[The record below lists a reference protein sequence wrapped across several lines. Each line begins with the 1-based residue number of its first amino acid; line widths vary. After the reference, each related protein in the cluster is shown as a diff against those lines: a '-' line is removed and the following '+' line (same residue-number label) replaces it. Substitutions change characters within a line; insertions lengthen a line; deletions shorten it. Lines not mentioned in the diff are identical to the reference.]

1 MSIINTIGLKAK
13 LSIEMTNSPDSCFP
27 VRIIHNFTS
36 HNYFSLTQIL
46 APMRTP
52 VSTRLLSGLLISFF
66 SLQSLVAQSDTVT
79 SSGDTIV
86 NDYPVFNDE
95 TFNKGLIND
104 PLALVRGRVPGLLL
118 YRNGDDPN
126 QNLDAMIGGPA
137 SFGTGFL
144 PLVIIDGH
152 PAIDFSSLDPN
163 DIASITVLRTV
174 AAAAKYG
181 GRGTGGAI
189 EILTKQ
195 ASLDGWHA
203 GYQGFLSSSSLDR
216 RLPIA
221 TTEEFI
227 GFRPGL
233 DLGDETDWM
242 NEITRTASSQV
253 HNLSLSAKFGQTSLR
268 ASANYRDIEGIGI
281 TSGFTQWNGR
291 LAVTQKAFKEK
302 LTLGLNLATNNRDS
316 EFGFVEAFRYARTFN
331 PTAAVRLSP
340 SDPNFET
347 FGGYNQRINFDYY
360 NPVAMLEQN
369 TNLREQ
375 STWLAGINANYEIID
390 GLTASVLFSRQVQET
405 DGGQVYAKD
414 SYWIGR
420 SENGFVNRVEGR
432 DENEVFEAA
441 LQFEKE
447 IGKLDLSVRG
457 GYAFQN
463 FLIENIFTSGGDFTA
478 DEFTYQDVDQANDF
492 VRGFGRR
499 DSSIV
504 GQRLTSGFVSGQ
516 FEFDGTYGLV
526 TNLRYDVYKGL
537 EEVYPNGFFPGV
549 EGYIHLGNLLDLEF
563 VSLAKIYA
571 GVGET
576 GAVTG
581 IMLPSSVPVGSA
593 SENLSW
599 ERRRGMDL
607 GINLE
612 LFDGKVFAQV
622 EYYLHQTRD
631 PIFYVAVP
639 VPPNPSPFIVA
650 NIDDITIRN
659 SGLNIVVGGEIEKGK
674 FSWTPTLNLSIYT
687 SGFDSTA
694 IDNPA
699 FRFFGS
705 SQAFDF
711 SSSPG
716 DPGLTF
722 DPSTVILRN
731 GPFGNFWGLT
741 YAGVSADGNYLFEDL
756 DNDGIAGI
764 DPNGNIDLDDESIIG
779 EAIPDFSFGFYNR
792 LSFANV
798 ELSFLLRG
806 DVGHEMVN
814 HYRIFYESLGSRP
827 VDNLIITDYFDPELF
842 ATPIFNN
849 NHVEDA
855 SYIALDFVSLG
866 YTFTA
871 RKHKN
876 RKLQIYLT
884 GQNLLMVTEYSG
896 IDPSFRWV
904 ESQTGSSFVSPG
916 LDRRNNYPAAK
927 TIGGGVKLSF

>member
-1 MSIINTIGLKAK
+1 MKTP
-13 LSIEMTNSPDSCFP
+13 LSP
-27 VRIIHNFTS
+27 
-36 HNYFSLTQIL
+36 
-46 APMRTP
+46 
-52 VSTRLLSGLLISFF
+52 RLLSGLLISFF
-66 SLQSLVAQSDTVT
+66 CLQNLIAQSDAVRT
-79 SSGDTIV
+79 SGDTV
-86 NDYPVFNDE
+86 VDTLLSSNFTKVDEHLFNE
-95 TFNKGLIND
+95 GLIND
-104 PLALVRGRVPGLLL
+104 PLALVRGRIPGLLL

-126 QNLDAMIGGPA
+126 QNLEAMMGGPA

-163 DIASITVLRTV
+163 DIASVTVLRTV

-203 GYQGFLSSSSLDR
+203 DYQGFISSSSLDR
-216 RLPIA
+216 RLPVA
-221 TTEEFI
+221 TAEEFTE
-227 GFRPGL
+227 FRPGL

-253 HNLSLSAKFGQTSLR
+253 HNLSLSAKFGQTALR
-268 ASANYRDIEGIGI
+268 ASVNYRDIEGIGI

-291 LAVTQKAFKEK
+291 LAVTQKALKEK
-302 LTLGLNLATNNRDS
+302 LTLRLNVAANNRDS

-340 SDPNFET
+340 SDPIFEN
-347 FGGYNQRINFDYY
+347 FGGYNQRINFDYF

-390 GLTASVLFSRQVQET
+390 GLTASVLFSRQVEES

-414 SYWIGR
+414 SYWIG
-420 SENGFVNRVEGR
+420 SSQNGFVNRVEGR

-447 IGKLDLSVRG
+447 LGKLDLSVRG

-463 FLIENIFTSGGDFTA
+463 FLINNIFTSAGDFTA

-492 VRGFGRR
+492 VRGFGRK
-499 DSSIV
+499 DSSML

-516 FEFDGTYGLV
+516 FEFDDSYGLV
-526 TNLRYDVYKGL
+526 TSLRYDVYKGL

-549 EGYIHLGNLLDLEF
+549 EGYIHLGNLLDLGF

-581 IMLPSSVPVGSA
+581 ITLPSSVPVGSA
-593 SENLSW
+593 SENLRW

-612 LFDGKVFAQV
+612 LFEGKVFAQV

-631 PIFYVAVP
+631 PITFVSVP
-639 VPPNPSPFIVA
+639 VPPNPTPFIVA
-650 NIDDITIRN
+650 NIDDVTIRN
-659 SGLNIVVGGEIEKGK
+659 SGLNIMLGGKIEQGK
-674 FSWTPTLNLSIYT
+674 FSWIPTVNLSIYD
-687 SGFDSTA
+687 SGFDTTT
-694 IDNPA
+694 IDDPA

-705 SQAFDF
+705 SQTLDF

-716 DPGLTF
+716 EPGLTF
-722 DPSTVILRN
+722 DPSAVLLRN

-764 DPNGNIDLDDESIIG
+764 GPNGNIDLDDESIIG
-779 EAIPDFSFGFYNR
+779 QAIPDFSFGFYNR

-798 ELSFLLRG
+798 ELTFLLRG

-814 HYRIFYESLGSRP
+814 HYRIFHESLGSRQ
-827 VDNLIITDYFDPELF
+827 VDNLVITDYFDPALS
-842 ATPIFNN
+842 ATPVF
-849 NHVEDA
+849 HSDQVEDA
-855 SYIALDFVSLG
+855 SYIALDFVSLA
-866 YTFTA
+866 YTFTSSA
-871 RKHKN
+871 HQN

-884 GQNLLMVTEYSG
+884 GQNLLLFTEYSG
-896 IDPSFRWV
+896 TDPSFRWV
-904 ESQTGSSFVSPG
+904 ESRTGSSFLSPG